1 MTWMVRV
8 WYGANWDQVSKH
20 YGLANGA
27 CINDE
32 FHFKTEEEAHLF
44 KDRYNKKYPLESG
57 WQPNGKYGPE
67 MIEGSPAMGPW
78 LIEPPT
84 SEVDSALEQTI
95 KTRREWEIGCIDG
108 GGGEQGDCYEDN
120 CIYCKQEYR
129 MECLHLWVKEAS
141 Q

>member
-8 WYGANWDQVSKH
+8 WYGADWDQYDKQ
-20 YGLANGA
+20 YGLASGA
-27 CINDE
+27 CLSDE
-32 FHFKTEEEAHLF
+32 FHFKTEEEAQLF

-78 LIEPPT
+78 LIAPPPT
-84 SEVDSALEQTI
+84 IEVDSALEQTI
-95 KTRREWEIGCIDG
+95 KTREDFEIFCLDG
-108 GGGEQGDCYEDN
+108 GAGWDDGEDCHEDN

-129 MECLHLWVKEAS
+129 MKEAT
-141 Q
+141 QCLE